1 MKNNTLQKKLKKIF
15 SSILKKRDLKITL
28 SRANEKKWDSLNH
41 VNIIIAI
48 ENEFRIKFNSN
59 EIENMSSFKK
69 IENIIERKMKKK

>member
-1 MKNNTLQKKLKKIF
+1 MKNITLQKLKKIF
-15 SSILKKRDLKITL
+15 SLILKKKDLKLTL

-59 EIENMSSFKK
+59 EIESMNSLKK
-69 IENIIERKMKKK
+69 IENIINRKIKKK

>member
-1 MKNNTLQKKLKKIF
+1 MKNNTLQKLKKIF
-15 SSILKKRDLKITL
+15 SSILKKKDLKLTL

-59 EIENMSSFKK
+59 EIESMNSLKK
-69 IENIIERKMKKK
+69 IENIINRKIKKK

>member
-1 MKNNTLQKKLKKIF
+1 MKNNTLQKLKKIF
-15 SSILKKRDLKITL
+15 SSILKKKDLKLTL

-59 EIENMSSFKK
+59 EIENMSSLKK
-69 IENIIERKMKKK
+69 IENIIERKIKKK